1 MNIGEIYI
9 HKKNKSI
16 IQIYSFATPM
26 GRPESENMIIVFRM
40 VKKPNEFGEYG
51 THPFDSGYG
60 SKEEIEEEYQ
70 LLISKKELGNYS
82 DWKEIF
88 ELIE

>member
-1 MNIGEIYI
+1 MNIGALYI
-9 HKKNKSI
+9 HKQNKSI
-16 IQIYSFATPM
+16 IQINSFATPM

-40 VKKPNEFGEYG
+40 VKKPNKFSEYG

-60 SKEEIEEEYQ
+60 SKEEIEKEYKLLVSKEE
-70 LLISKKELGNYS
+70 LNNYS

-88 ELIE
+88 ALIE